1 MKISKSKRIEAIW
14 DNATE
19 RVGRETKVAM
29 IAHYDHSKDS
39 LPSISTRPCPGTI
52 RRAAHQRLAEIAPSP
67 FDGVRVT
74 SSRV

>member
-29 IAHYDHSKDS
+29 IAHYGHSRDS
-39 LPSISTRPCPGTI
+39 LPSISTHPCSGTI
-52 RRAAHQRLAEIAPSP
+52 RRAAQQRLAENNAEP
-67 FDGVRVT
+67 V
-74 SSRV
+74 